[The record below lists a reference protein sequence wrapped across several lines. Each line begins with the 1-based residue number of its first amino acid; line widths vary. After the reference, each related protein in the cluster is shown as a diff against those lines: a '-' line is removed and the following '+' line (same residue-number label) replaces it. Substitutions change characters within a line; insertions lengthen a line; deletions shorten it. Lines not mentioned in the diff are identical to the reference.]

1 VAAPLVVFV
10 PGFMQRGEA
19 WAPVADLLSQRYS
32 SVLLDHAEHDREGR
46 LREIAGAA
54 GETGAVLCGYSLGG
68 RLSLQAVMSDPR
80 RYRGLVTLGSSAGLE
95 SQADRGQRQN
105 ADEQLASWMERSPIE
120 EVVDIWER
128 QPLFADQ
135 SEQLIAQQRPGRLS
149 FRGEELAGLLRTAG
163 QGVTEPFWNRLPN
176 FPVPLLA
183 LAGARDE
190 RYLSHARRMADLVP
204 DGRAEP
210 IEDAGHAA
218 HLQLPAA
225 VAAHIEAFLVRV
237 EDGVDPGSARGNLVR
252 NEDRPS

>member
-1 VAAPLVVFV
+1 MAAPLVVFV

-19 WAPVADLLSQRYS
+19 WAPVADLLPQRYS
-32 SVLLDHAEHDREGR
+32 SLLLDHAEHDREGR
-46 LREIAGAA
+46 LREIAEAA
-54 GETGAVLCGYSLGG
+54 GESGAVLCGYSLGG
-68 RLSLQAVMSDPR
+68 RLSLQAVLREPG

-95 SQADRGQRQN
+95 WQADREQRQN
-105 ADEQLASWMERSPIE
+105 ADDQLASWMERSPIE

-135 SEQLIAQQRPGRLS
+135 SEQLIEQQRPGRLS
-149 FRGEELAGLLRTAG
+149 HSGDQLARLLRTAG
-163 QGVTEPFWNRLPN
+163 QGVTDPFWNQLPT

-204 DGRAEP
+204 DGRAEA

-218 HLQLPAA
+218 QLQRPDA
-225 VAAHIEAFLVRV
+225 VAARVEAFV
-237 EDGVDPGSARGNLVR
+237 GSPDAR
-252 NEDRPS
+252 

>member
-1 VAAPLVVFV
+1 MAAPLVVFV

-19 WAPVADLLSQRYS
+19 WAPVADLLPQRYS
-32 SVLLDHAEHDREGR
+32 SLLLDHAEHDREGR
-46 LREIAGAA
+46 LREIAEAA
-54 GETGAVLCGYSLGG
+54 GESGAVLCGYSLGG
-68 RLSLQAVMSDPR
+68 RLSLQAVLREPG

-95 SQADRGQRQN
+95 WQADREQRQN
-105 ADEQLASWMERSPIE
+105 ADDQLASWMERSPIE

-135 SEQLIAQQRPGRLS
+135 SEQLIEQQRPGRLS
-149 FRGEELAGLLRTAG
+149 HSGDQLARLLRTAG
-163 QGVTEPFWNRLPN
+163 QGVTDPFWNQLPT

-204 DGRAEP
+204 DGRAEA

-218 HLQLPAA
+218 QLQRPDA
-225 VAAHIEAFLVRV
+225 VAARVEAFVGAT
-237 EDGVDPGSARGNLVR
+237 DAR
-252 NEDRPS
+252 

>member
-1 VAAPLVVFV
+1 MAAPLVVFV

-19 WAPVADLLSQRYS
+19 WAPVADLLPQRYS
-32 SVLLDHAEHDREGR
+32 SLLLDHAEHDREGR
-46 LREIAGAA
+46 LREIAEAA
-54 GETGAVLCGYSLGG
+54 GESGAVLCGYSLGG
-68 RLSLQAVMSDPR
+68 RLSLQAVLREPG

-95 SQADRGQRQN
+95 WQADREPRQN
-105 ADEQLASWMERSPIE
+105 ADDQLASWLERSPIE

-135 SEQLIAQQRPGRLS
+135 SEQLIEQQRPGRLS
-149 FRGEELAGLLRTAG
+149 HSGDQLARLLRTAG
-163 QGVTEPFWNRLPN
+163 QGVTYPFWNQLPT

-204 DGRAEP
+204 DGRAEA

-218 HLQLPAA
+218 QLQRPDA
-225 VAAHIEAFLVRV
+225 VAARVEAFVGAT
-237 EDGVDPGSARGNLVR
+237 DAR
-252 NEDRPS
+252 

>member
-46 LREIAGAA
+46 LREISEAA
-54 GETGAVLCGYSLGG
+54 GDGGAVLCGYSLGG
-68 RLSLQAVMSDPR
+68 RLSLQSVLREPQ

-95 SQADRGQRQN
+95 SQADREQRQN

-120 EVVDIWER
+120 EVVDVWER

-135 SEQLIAQQRPGRLS
+135 PEPLIEQQRPGRLS
-149 FRGEELAGLLRTAG
+149 HRGDELAGLLRTAG

-183 LAGARDE
+183 LAGSRDE
-190 RYLSHARRMADLVP
+190 RYLGHARRMADLVP
-204 DGRAEP
+204 EGRSEA
-210 IEDAGHAA
+210 IENAGHAA
-218 HLQLPAA
+218 HLQRPDA
-225 VAAHIEAFLVRV
+225 VAARIEAFLVSV
-237 EDGVDPGSARGNLVR
+237 ES
-252 NEDRPS
+252 

>member
-1 VAAPLVVFV
+1 MAAPLVVFV

-32 SVLLDHAEHDREGR
+32 SLLLDHAEHDREGR
-46 LREIAGAA
+46 LREIAEAA
-54 GETGAVLCGYSLGG
+54 GEGGAVLCGYSLGG
-68 RLSLQAVMSDPR
+68 RLSLQAVLREPG

-95 SQADRGQRQN
+95 SQADREQRQN

-135 SEQLIAQQRPGRLS
+135 SEQLIERQRPGRLS
-149 FRGEELAGLLRTAG
+149 HSGKQLAGLLRTAG
-163 QGVTEPFWNRLPN
+163 QGVTDPFWNQLPT

-204 DGRAEP
+204 GGRAEA
-210 IEDAGHAA
+210 IEDSGHAA
-218 HLQLPAA
+218 HLQRPDA
-225 VAAHIEAFLVRV
+225 VAARIEAFVGAT
-237 EDGVDPGSARGNLVR
+237 DAR
-252 NEDRPS
+252 